1 MPLSILKASLCVSPV
16 LDEVDLYRAGKH
28 AIIVRFQSAIQVE
41 HMRICLLTYRGN
53 PYSGGQGIYVYYLSR
68 EFRRM
73 GHEVE
78 VIASAPLPEVS
89 KGVIL
94 HQLRSSSIYHP
105 GSSFRKNLPDVRN
118 LVDLYELCA
127 SRLGIF
133 AEPWAFSFRAY
144 ARLKELSKQRRFD
157 IVHDNQGLGYGL
169 LLMKRLRIP
178 VVATIHHPLPIDRQA
193 DLEQANEFG
202 QRLRIRRFYSFIRM
216 QAFVARR
223 LDRIITVSQS
233 SAKDARRFFQ
243 VPADKIRVVYN
254 GIDTEI
260 YDGNKEAG
268 QGRDGLIMVANTD
281 DRKKGVLYLLQALQL
296 LKNDG
301 AKLTI
306 VDDAARHSSYVEDV
320 GPLPSYG
327 SKLVRELN
335 LDGMVR
341 FTGRLTREELA
352 QHYAA
357 ARIAVVPSLYEGF
370 GLPAAEAMACGTPV
384 IATTGGALP
393 EVVGDAGMLVPP
405 ANASALAA
413 AIRQLLD
420 DQQAQ
425 QRMSE
430 AGKKRVREQ
439 FNWEQAARK
448 TLEVYREV
456 LTTR

>member
-1 MPLSILKASLCVSPV
+1 
-16 LDEVDLYRAGKH
+16 
-28 AIIVRFQSAIQVE
+28 
-41 HMRICLLTYRGN
+41 MRICLLTYRGN

-89 KGVIL
+89 EGVIM

-105 GSSFRKNLPDVRN
+105 GSSFRKNLLKVKN

-127 SRLGIF
+127 SRLGTF

-144 ARLKELSKQRRFD
+144 AKLKELCKQRRFD
-157 IVHDNQGLGYGL
+157 IIHDNQGLGYGL
-169 LLMKRLRIP
+169 LWMKRLKIP
-178 VVATIHHPLPIDRQA
+178 VIATIHHPLPIDREA
-193 DLEQANEFG
+193 DLEQANGFG
-202 QRLRIRRFYSFIRM
+202 QRWRIRRFYSFIRM

-223 LDRIITVSQS
+223 MDRIITVSQS
-233 SAKDARRFFQ
+233 SAKDTTHFFG
-243 VPADKIRVVYN
+243 VPADKIRVVHN

-260 YDGNKEAG
+260 YSVNEEAS
-268 QGRDGLIMVANTD
+268 QSRDGLIMVANTD

-296 LKNDG
+296 LREEG
-301 AKLTI
+301 TKLTI
-306 VDDAARHSSYVEDV
+306 VDDAARHSSYIEDV

-327 SKLVRELN
+327 FKLVRKLN
-335 LDGMVR
+335 LDGLVH
-341 FTGRLTREELA
+341 FTGRLTQDELVKR
-352 QHYAA
+352 YAG

-384 IATTGGALP
+384 VATTGGALP
-393 EVVGDAGMLVPP
+393 EVVGDAGILVPP
-405 ANASALAA
+405 RSADALAA
-413 AIRQLLD
+413 AIRQLLND
-420 DQQAQ
+420 KQAQ
-425 QRMSE
+425 RQMSE

-448 TLEVYREV
+448 TLEVYREAM
-456 LTTR
+456 TTK

>member
-1 MPLSILKASLCVSPV
+1 
-16 LDEVDLYRAGKH
+16 
-28 AIIVRFQSAIQVE
+28 
-41 HMRICLLTYRGN
+41 MRICLLTYRGN

-405 ANASALAA
+405 ANAGALAA

-430 AGKKRVREQ
+430 AGKKRVSEQ

>member
-1 MPLSILKASLCVSPV
+1 
-16 LDEVDLYRAGKH
+16 
-28 AIIVRFQSAIQVE
+28 
-41 HMRICLLTYRGN
+41 MRICLLTYRGN

-68 EFRRM
+68 EFQRM

-89 KGVIL
+89 EGVIL
-94 HQLRSSSIYHP
+94 HQLRSSSVYHP
-105 GSSFRKNLPDVRN
+105 GSSFSKNLPEVRT

-144 ARLKELSKQRRFD
+144 AKLKELCRQRRFD

-169 LLMKRLRIP
+169 LLVKRLKVP
-178 VVATIHHPLPIDRQA
+178 VIATIHHPLPIDRQA
-193 DLEQANEFG
+193 DLEQANGFR
-202 QRLRIRRFYSFIRM
+202 QRWRIRRFYSFIRM

-233 SAKDARRFFQ
+233 SAKDAGLFFK
-243 VPADKIRVVYN
+243 VPADRIRVVYN

-260 YDGNKEAG
+260 YKGNKETSE
-268 QGRDGLIMVANTD
+268 GRDGLIMVANTD
-281 DRKKGVLYLLQALQL
+281 DRKKGVLYLLQALRSL
-296 LKNDG
+296 RNDG
-301 AKLTI
+301 VKLTI
-306 VDDAARHSSYVEDV
+306 VDDAARHSSYIEDV

-327 SKLVRELN
+327 SKLVRRLN
-335 LDGMVR
+335 LNGMVH

-352 QHYAA
+352 QRYAA

-405 ANASALAA
+405 ANADALAA
-413 AIRQLLD
+413 AIRHLLN

-430 AGKKRVREQ
+430 AGKKRVKEQ
-439 FNWEQAARK
+439 FNWQQAARK
-448 TLEVYREV
+448 TLEVYQEV
-456 LTTR
+456 IAAR

>member
-1 MPLSILKASLCVSPV
+1 
-16 LDEVDLYRAGKH
+16 
-28 AIIVRFQSAIQVE
+28 
-41 HMRICLLTYRGN
+41 MRICLLTYRGN

-78 VIASAPLPEVS
+78 VIAGTPFPEVS
-89 KGVIL
+89 EGVIL

-105 GSSFRKNLPDVRN
+105 GSSFVKNLPNVSN

-127 SRLGIF
+127 SQLGVF

-144 ARLKELSKQRRFD
+144 ARLKELCKQRRFD
-157 IVHDNQGLGYGL
+157 IIHDNQGLGYGL
-169 LLMKRLRIP
+169 LLMKRLKIP
-178 VVATIHHPLPIDRQA
+178 VIATIHHPLPIDRQA
-193 DLEQANEFG
+193 DLEQANG
-202 QRLRIRRFYSFIRM
+202 SRQRWRIRRFYSFIRM

-223 LDRIITVSQS
+223 LDRIITVSES
-233 SAKDARRFFQ
+233 SAKDARLMFK
-243 VPADKIRVVYN
+243 VPADKTRVVYN

-260 YDGNKEAG
+260 YDGNKDAG

-296 LKNDG
+296 LKHDG

-327 SKLVRELN
+327 SKLVNKLN

-341 FTGRLTREELA
+341 FTGRLTREQLA
-352 QHYAA
+352 QQYGA

-370 GLPAAEAMACGTPV
+370 GLPAAEAMASGTPV

-393 EVVGDAGMLVPP
+393 EVVGDAGILVPP
-405 ANASALAA
+405 ANAAALAA

-420 DQQAQ
+420 DQRVQ

-430 AGKKRVREQ
+430 AGKKRVKEQ

-456 LTTR
+456 LATR